1 MGRLLSVFVLDFKE
15 LFDQVSKDPNGLRGS
30 KLQLER
36 IPLCNCIHVNV
47 LEKETDETT
56 LLMMQLYFDND
67 KNTGGSSVRLVER
80 IGENEALVYFE
91 DSTSK
96 KL

>member
-1 MGRLLSVFVLDFKE
+1 M
-15 LFDQVSKDPNGLRGS
+15 
-30 KLQLER
+30 
-36 IPLCNCIHVNV
+36 NV

-96 KL
+96 KLWHILLSLPEYKSIRANNDQQNSLFQFHLWK

>member
-1 MGRLLSVFVLDFKE
+1 M
-15 LFDQVSKDPNGLRGS
+15 
-30 KLQLER
+30 
-36 IPLCNCIHVNV
+36 NV